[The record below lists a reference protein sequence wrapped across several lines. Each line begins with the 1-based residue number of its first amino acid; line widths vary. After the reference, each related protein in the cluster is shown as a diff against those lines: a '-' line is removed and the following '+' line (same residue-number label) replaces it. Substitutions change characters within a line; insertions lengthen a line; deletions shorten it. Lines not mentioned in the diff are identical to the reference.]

1 MLEINY
7 LTGIVRLMKVRIKR
21 FDSSVPLPEYKTEGA
36 AALDLYAR
44 EETTIPSRAIGYVPV
59 NIALEIP
66 NDAWVLL
73 AARSSLHKKGL
84 MPANG
89 IGIGDS
95 DFSGENDE
103 YKAALL
109 NFSDKEV
116 VVEKGERITQM
127 IILRRE
133 RVELEEVKSLS
144 KKSRGGFGSTGKK

>member
-44 EETTIPSRAIGYVPV
+44 EETTIPAHSIAYVPL

-66 NDAWVLL
+66 KDAWVLL

-84 MPANG
+84 TPANG

-95 DFSGENDE
+95 DFSGNNDE
-103 YKAALL
+103 YQAALL
-109 NFSDKEV
+109 NFTDKEV
-116 VVEKGERITQM
+116 IVEKGERITQM